1 MPRSS
6 SQLMLSMLTIHPYT
20 DTHTDTCTYS
30 HQHQHHHHTHPA
42 TISSRHSAPAHVS
55 EGVCVCVCVC
65 VCSALGDSGHP
76 HIHKAMLRRCCVCL
90 STLAIGAWDTAHCC
104 TMLSHHTCIHK
115 RAPKSHA
122 TTTLSQLPKRREAL
136 EHALRQRRQLINVEI
151 PAEAHTGS
159 DRRHTHVCMRI

>member
-6 SQLMLSMLTIHPYT
+6 SQLMLSMLIIHPYT
-20 DTHTDTCTYS
+20 DTHTHTRAHT
-30 HQHQHHHHTHPA
+30 HINIIITHPA

-90 STLAIGAWDTAHCC
+90 STLAISAWDTADCC
-104 TMLSHHTCIHK
+104 SMLSHHTCTHTSV
-115 RAPKSHA
+115 RPSRMQQQPSHSA
-122 TTTLSQLPKRREAL
+122 ESDVRPRNT
-136 EHALRQRRQLINVEI
+136 
-151 PAEAHTGS
+151 PAGS
-159 DRRHTHVCMRI
+159 AVS